1 MEIRTLSDIFFT
13 SVKHDVDRHLMFK
26 RDAVTQ
32 TKPTSS
38 GDSGSNW
45 QVISSRQLYGY
56 VAIMARILRQW
67 GIQKGDR
74 VAILSENRPEW
85 MIADFACVCS
95 GIADVPIYTTLTAEQ
110 TLYLLKNSAARVIF
124 VSTLEQLRK
133 VQSVQGQ
140 TALEKVVV
148 MDDVAEINVIRMW
161 TLLEGAATEHDPQ
174 FDEQA
179 RQIQPED
186 LATLIYTS
194 GTTGTSKGVML
205 THGNLTSCAIMAS
218 KQAEWE
224 PGDVYLSF
232 LPLSHV
238 TARHVDYVCYLDGV
252 TIVYCA
258 DFNQLPQMLQ
268 EARPTIIVSV
278 PRVYEK
284 VRQEAERRA
293 GRGLRRKI
301 FDWAVRVGEAHKEEI
316 ARGETPTGFGWK
328 LANKLVFQKIRQGFG
343 GRSRA
348 YFSGG
353 APLGKDMAEWFCSV
367 GIPIMEGYGLTET
380 SPTLSVNRR
389 GAFKVGSVGKVNE
402 GLQLKIAEDGEI
414 LVKGPTVFKGYWN
427 MPEETRAAFVD
438 GWFKTGDI
446 GELDSEGFLHITD
459 RKKDLIKT
467 SGGKFIAP
475 QPIENALKANVLI
488 AQAALIGDRRKFAS
502 VIIAPHFP
510 LLEDWARANSVTF
523 ASRQEL
529 VAAPKVRELYKGIV
543 EDVNKK
549 LAHFETIKKIVV
561 VPDEFSVA
569 TGEITP
575 TLKLKRRVI
584 EAKYKQQIEEM
595 YQDPHP
601 VETAEVG

>member
-1 MEIRTLSDIFFT
+1 METRTLVDVFFA
-13 SVKHDVDRHLMFK
+13 SVGHDVQRHVMFK
-26 RDAVTQ
+26 R
-32 TKPTSS
+32 
-38 GDSGSNW
+38 GSDW
-45 QVISSRQLYGY
+45 QIISSRQLYGY
-56 VAIMARILRQW
+56 VAKLSRTLREW

-85 MIADFACVCS
+85 MIADFACVSS
-95 GIADVPIYTTLTAEQ
+95 GIIDVPIYATLTAEQ
-110 TLYLLKNSAARVIF
+110 TLYLLQNSRARVAF

-133 VQSVQGQ
+133 VQSIQ
-140 TALEKVVV
+140 TKTAVEKIVV
-148 MDDVAEINVIRMW
+148 MDDVAEVNVVPLWPLIN
-161 TLLEGAATEHDPQ
+161 GASTEADHD
-174 FDEQA
+174 FDERA
-179 RQIQPED
+179 HQIKPED

-205 THGNLTSCAIMAS
+205 SHGNLTACAIMAS

-258 DFNQLPQMLQ
+258 VFDQLPQMLQ
-268 EARPTIIVSV
+268 EAKPTIIVAV

-284 VRQEAERRA
+284 VRGEAERRA
-293 GRGLRRKI
+293 GNGLKRKI
-301 FDWAVRVGEAHKEEI
+301 FDWAVRVGAKHKAEI
-316 ARGETPTGFGWK
+316 ARGETPNTLAWK
-328 LANKLVFQKIRQGFG
+328 IANRLVFDKIRQGFG

-389 GAFKVGSVGKVNE
+389 GAFKIGSVGKVND

-414 LVKGPTVFKGYWN
+414 LVKGPTVFQGYWE
-427 MPEETRAAFVD
+427 MPEETRNSFVD

-475 QPIENALKANVLI
+475 QPIENALKSNVLI
-488 AQAALIGDRRKFAS
+488 AQAAVIGDKRKYAS
-502 VIIAPHFP
+502 VILSPHFP
-510 LLEDWARANSVTF
+510 LLEDWAHANGVAFS
-523 ASRQEL
+523 SRQEL
-529 VAAPKVRELYKGIV
+529 VATAKVRELYKGIV
-543 EDVNKK
+543 EDLNKR
-549 LAHFETIKKIVV
+549 LAHFETIKKIVI
-561 VPDEFSVA
+561 VPDEFTVA
-569 TGEITP
+569 SGEITP

-584 EAKYKQQIEEM
+584 ETKYKQQIDEL
-595 YQDPHP
+595 YQEPHP
-601 VETAEVG
+601 IEIAPVG

>member
-1 MEIRTLSDIFFT
+1 METRTLVDIFFA
-13 SVKHDVDRHLMFK
+13 SIAHDVQRHVMFK
-26 RDAVTQ
+26 RDS
-32 TKPTSS
+32 P
-38 GDSGSNW
+38 W
-45 QVISSRQLYGY
+45 QIISSRQLYGY
-56 VAIMARILRQW
+56 VATLAHILKQW

-74 VAILSENRPEW
+74 IAILSENRPEW

-95 GIADVPIYTTLTAEQ
+95 GIVDVPIYATLTADQ
-110 TLYLLKNSAARVIF
+110 TLYLLQNSRARVVF

-133 VQSVQGQ
+133 VQSIQANTSV
-140 TALEKVVV
+140 EKIVV
-148 MDDVAEINVIRMW
+148 MDDVAEVNVVRMW
-161 TLLEGAATEHDPQ
+161 SLINDASLEPDPE
-174 FDEQA
+174 FDRQA
-179 RQIQPED
+179 HQIQPDD

-205 THGNLTSCAIMAS
+205 SHGNLTSCAIMAS

-258 DFNQLPQMLQ
+258 VFEQLPQMLQ
-268 EARPTIIVSV
+268 EAKPTIIVAV

-284 VRQEAERRA
+284 VRGEAERRA
-293 GRGLRRKI
+293 GHGLKRKV
-301 FDWAVRVGEAHKEEI
+301 FDWAVRVGANHKQEI
-316 ARGETPTGFGWK
+316 ARGETPSGLAWK
-328 LANKLVFQKIRQGFG
+328 LANRLVFDKIRQGFG

-353 APLGKDMAEWFCSV
+353 APLGQDMAEWFCSV

-389 GAFKVGSVGKVNE
+389 GAFKIGSVGKVND

-414 LVKGPTVFKGYWN
+414 LVKGPTVFKGYWE
-427 MPEETRAAFVD
+427 MPEETRNSFVD

-446 GELDSEGFLHITD
+446 GELDSEGFLSITD

-488 AQAALIGDRRKFAS
+488 AQAAVIGDKRKYAS
-502 VIIAPHFP
+502 VILSPHFP
-510 LLEDWARANSVTF
+510 LLEDWAHANGVTF
-523 ASRQEL
+523 TSRQEL
-529 VAAPKVRELYKGIV
+529 VGSAKVRDLYKGIV
-543 EDVNKK
+543 EDLNKR
-549 LAHFETIKKIVV
+549 LAHFETIKKIVI
-561 VPDEFSVA
+561 VPDEFTVA

-584 EAKYKQQIEEM
+584 EAKYKQQIDEL
-595 YQDPHP
+595 YQSPHP
-601 VETAEVG
+601 IETAPVG

>member
-1 MEIRTLSDIFFT
+1 METRTLVDIFFT
-13 SVKHDVDRHLMFK
+13 SVAHDVQRHVMFK
-26 RDAVTQ
+26 RGPA
-32 TKPTSS
+32 
-38 GDSGSNW
+38 W
-45 QVISSRQLYGY
+45 QIISSRQLYGY
-56 VAIMARILRQW
+56 VATLARILKQW

-74 VAILSENRPEW
+74 VAILAENRPEW
-85 MIADFACVCS
+85 MIADFACVTS
-95 GIADVPIYTTLTAEQ
+95 GIVDVPIYATLTADQ
-110 TLYLLKNSAARVIF
+110 TLYLLQNSRARVIF

-133 VQSVQGQ
+133 VQSIQAR
-140 TALEKVVV
+140 TSLEKIVI
-148 MDDVAEINVIRMW
+148 MDDVAEVNVIPIW
-161 TLLEGAATEHDPQ
+161 SLINGASLETDPQ

-179 RQIQPED
+179 HQIQPDD

-205 THGNLTSCAIMAS
+205 SHGNLTACAIMAS

-258 DFNQLPQMLQ
+258 VFDELAQMLQ
-268 EARPTIIVSV
+268 EAKPTIIVAV

-293 GRGLRRKI
+293 GHGLRRKI
-301 FDWAVRVGEAHKEEI
+301 FDWAVQVGEKHKQEI
-316 ARGETPTGFGWK
+316 ARGETPTGLAWK
-328 LANKLVFQKIRQGFG
+328 LANKIVFAKIRQGFG

-353 APLGKDMAEWFCSV
+353 APLGKDMAEWFCAV

-389 GAFKVGSVGKVNE
+389 GAFKIGSVGKVHD

-414 LVKGPTVFKGYWN
+414 LVKGPTVFKGYWE
-427 MPEETRAAFVD
+427 MPEETRASFVD

-446 GELDSEGFLHITD
+446 GEFDSEGFLSITD

-475 QPIENALKANVLI
+475 QPIENALKANVLV
-488 AQAALIGDRRKFAS
+488 AQAAVIGDKRKYAS
-502 VIIAPHFP
+502 VIISPHFP
-510 LLEDWARANSVTF
+510 LLEDWAHANGVVFT
-523 ASRQEL
+523 SRQEL
-529 VAAPKVRELYKGIV
+529 VASTKVRELYKGIV
-543 EDVNKK
+543 EDLNRK
-549 LAHFETIKKIVV
+549 LAQFETIKKIVI
-561 VPDEFSVA
+561 VPDEFTVA
-569 TGEITP
+569 NGEITP

-584 EAKYKQQIEEM
+584 ETKYKQQIDEL
-595 YQDPHP
+595 YQEPHP
-601 VETAEVG
+601 IETAPVG

>member
-1 MEIRTLSDIFFT
+1 MEARTLVDIFFT
-13 SVKHDVDRHLMFK
+13 SVGHDVQRHVMFK
-26 RDAVTQ
+26 RD
-32 TKPTSS
+32 TS
-38 GDSGSNW
+38 W
-45 QVISSRQLYGY
+45 QIISSRQLYGY
-56 VAIMARILRQW
+56 VATLALSLKQW

-95 GIADVPIYTTLTAEQ
+95 GIVDVPIYATLTADQ
-110 TLYLLKNSAARVIF
+110 TLYLLQNSRARVIF

-133 VQSVQGQ
+133 VQSIQAK
-140 TALEKVVV
+140 TSLEKIVV
-148 MDDVAEINVIRMW
+148 MDDLGEVNVIPMW
-161 TLLEGAATEHDPQ
+161 SLINGAPHEPDPQ

-179 RQIQPED
+179 HQIQPDD

-205 THGNLTSCAIMAS
+205 SHGNLTACAIMAS

-258 DFNQLPQMLQ
+258 VFDQLPQMLQ
-268 EARPTIIVSV
+268 EAKPTIIVAV

-284 VRQEAERRA
+284 VRGEAERRA
-293 GRGLRRKI
+293 GQGLKRKI
-301 FDWAVRVGEAHKEEI
+301 FDWAVHVGAKHKEEI
-316 ARGETPTGFGWK
+316 ARGETPTGLAWK
-328 LANKLVFQKIRQGFG
+328 LANRLVFDKIRHGFG

-353 APLGKDMAEWFCSV
+353 APLGQDMAEWFCSV

-389 GAFKVGSVGKVNE
+389 GAFKIGSVGKVND

-414 LVKGPTVFKGYWN
+414 LVKGPTVFKGYWE
-427 MPEETRAAFVD
+427 MPEETRNAFVD

-446 GELDSEGFLHITD
+446 GQIDNEGFLSVTD

-488 AQAALIGDRRKFAS
+488 AQAALIGDRRKYAS
-502 VIIAPHFP
+502 VIISPHFP
-510 LLEDWARANSVTF
+510 LLEDWARVQNLTF
-523 ASRQEL
+523 KNREEL
-529 VAAPKVRELYKGIV
+529 VSDAKVRNLYRGIV
-543 EDVNKK
+543 EDLNKK
-549 LAHFETIKKIVV
+549 LAQFETIKKIVV
-561 VPDEFSVA
+561 VPDEFTVA
-569 TGEITP
+569 GGEITP

-584 EAKYKQQIEEM
+584 EAKYKQQIEEL
-595 YQDPHP
+595 YQEPHP
-601 VETAEVG
+601 IETAPVG

>member
-1 MEIRTLSDIFFT
+1 MEIRTLADIFFT
-13 SVKHDVDRHLMFK
+13 SVEHDVERHVMFK
-26 RDAVTQ
+26 PGAEWRI
-32 TKPTSS
+32 
-38 GDSGSNW
+38 
-45 QVISSRQLYGY
+45 ISSRQLYGY
-56 VAIMARILRQW
+56 VAQLARVLRQW
-67 GIQKGDR
+67 GIKKGDR

-85 MIADFACVCS
+85 MIADFACVTS
-95 GIADVPIYTTLTAEQ
+95 GIADVPIYATLTPEQ
-110 TLYLLKNSAARVIF
+110 TLYLLQNSRARVIF

-133 VQSVQGQ
+133 IQSIQAQ
-140 TALEKVVV
+140 TSLEKIVV
-148 MDDVAEINVIRMW
+148 MDDVGELNVVPMW
-161 TLLEGAATEHDPQ
+161 SLLEGASLDPDPE

-179 RQIQPED
+179 RRIQPED

-205 THGNLTSCAIMAS
+205 SHGNLTTCALMAS
-218 KQAEWE
+218 KQAEWQ

-258 DFNQLPQMLQ
+258 VFDQLPQMLK
-268 EARPTIIVSV
+268 EAQPTIIVSV

-293 GRGLRRKI
+293 GHGLKRKI

-316 ARGETPTGFGWK
+316 ARGETPDSLAWK
-328 LANKLVFQKIRQGFG
+328 LADKLLYQKIRQGFG

-389 GAFKVGSVGKVNE
+389 GAFKIGSVGKVND
-402 GLQLKIAEDGEI
+402 GLQLKVAEDGEI
-414 LVKGPTVFKGYWN
+414 LVKGPTVFQGYWE

-446 GELDSEGFLHITD
+446 GELDSDGFLHITD

-475 QPIENALKANVLI
+475 QPIENALKTNVLV
-488 AQAALIGDRRKFAS
+488 AQAALIGDRRKYAS
-502 VIIAPHFP
+502 VIISPHFP
-510 LLEDWARANSVTF
+510 MLEDWARANAVLF
-523 ASRQEL
+523 NSRHEL
-529 VAAPKVRELYKGIV
+529 VSAPKVRELYRGIV
-543 EDVNKK
+543 EDLNKK
-549 LAHFETIKKIVV
+549 LAHFETIKKILV
-561 VPDEFSVA
+561 VPDEFTVA

-584 EAKYKQQIEEM
+584 EAKYKQQIEEL
-595 YQDPHP
+595 YQEPHP
-601 VETAEVG
+601 IETAPVG